1 MARIRG
7 RLRSIWTI
15 RRPIPIRISASELP
29 WHTLITPDDSRRLLQ
44 EWLPSAHGIRYYSP
58 VVNHYL
64 VGDKYSKEVCDFP

>member
-1 MARIRG
+1 
-7 RLRSIWTI
+7 
-15 RRPIPIRISASELP
+15 
-29 WHTLITPDDSRRLLQ
+29 LITPDDSRRLLQ